1 MVGKPVIQT
10 LHNEV
15 ENNREAIIQ
24 FLRDICAIPSMDG
37 QLAEVGERI
46 AAEMRQLGFD
56 EVRFDKM
63 GNILGRIGHGP
74 TVIVYDS
81 HIDTVGIG
89 DPTSWEWDPFEGKVE
104 DGNFYARGA
113 SDEKGSTPGMVYGIA
128 LGSSLG
134 LIPKDEFTMY
144 YFGNMEEWCDGIAP
158 NSFVDVDPQVKPDFV
173 VIGEPTNLDLY
184 RGHKGRLELK
194 ITVKGKSAHAAANQ
208 LGDNATYKMLPI
220 IEGISQMEPYL
231 GTHEF
236 LGSGKITVSDM
247 KVSTA
252 SINAVPDE
260 CSIFIDRRMTFG
272 ETREDV
278 RTQLENLIPADRKAQ
293 VTIEELF
300 YEEPSYTGFVFPV
313 DKYFPAW
320 ALDEDH
326 PLVTIGQDTRRA
338 IGLPD
343 TPSGKWGFSTNGTYW
358 AGKAGIPSI
367 GFGPGSELNAHTVDE
382 HVPLE
387 EVVKATEFYAL
398 LPAMLRQE
406 WSEATESY
414 PQPIEWVTNGRARTF
429 AESSAVN
436 RLFSADILRQVSD
449 FHRQLPG
456 YHISPLKSLP
466 GLATMIGVGGIW
478 VKDEA
483 HRMDLNSFKIL
494 GGFYAVYRTIRA
506 ELGLADDQEL
516 TYAQVMADDVQARL
530 ADITFVAATDGN
542 HGRGVAQAATQLGC
556 KSIIYVHKN
565 TSPARIKSIRD
576 KGAEVH
582 VVDGDYED
590 AIWQLGIDAAKHD
603 NWRIISDTSWEGYEE
618 VPAWVM
624 QGYTT
629 MMAETQVQLA
639 AQGLIKPTHIFV
651 QGGVGALAAATIG
664 FYRQRFGDD
673 QPVVV
678 VVEPSAAACLLE
690 SAKAGDGEPHAVE
703 GDLQTI
709 MAGLV
714 CRRPSPLAWD
724 VLWDFA
730 DAFVSCPDYVAAK
743 GMRVYAVPL
752 KGDPFLISGESGA
765 VTLGALMF
773 ISEYPEF
780 APLKDQLRLGP
791 NSQVL
796 LINSEGNTDPE
807 YFRRV
812 VWEGTEPVP
821 DKYRWSPSFLGVTH
835 ARHE

>member
-1 MVGKPVIQT
+1 
-10 LHNEV
+10 
-15 ENNREAIIQ
+15 
-24 FLRDICAIPSMDG
+24 
-37 QLAEVGERI
+37 
-46 AAEMRQLGFD
+46 
-56 EVRFDKM
+56 
-63 GNILGRIGHGP
+63 
-74 TVIVYDS
+74 
-81 HIDTVGIG
+81 
-89 DPTSWEWDPFEGKVE
+89 
-104 DGNFYARGA
+104 
-113 SDEKGSTPGMVYGIA
+113 
-128 LGSSLG
+128 
-134 LIPKDEFTMY
+134 MY

-158 NSFVDVDPQVKPDFV
+158 NSFVEVDPQVKPDFV

-220 IEGISQMEPYL
+220 IEGISKMEPYL

-326 PLVTIGQDTRRA
+326 PLVVIGQETRRA
-338 IGLPD
+338 IGLAD

-367 GFGPGSELNAHTVDE
+367 GFGPGNELNAHTVDE

-398 LPAMLRQE
+398 LPAMLRQQ
-406 WSEATESY
+406 WSEATESW
-414 PQPIEWVTNGRARTF
+414 PEPLLWVANGRARTL
-429 AESSAVN
+429 AESTAVD
-436 RLFSADILRQVSD
+436 RFFPTDTLRQVVE

-456 YHISPLKSLP
+456 YQISPIKSLP
-466 GLATMIGVGGIW
+466 GLASMIGVGGIW

-483 HRMDLNSFKIL
+483 NRMGLNSFNIL
-494 GGFYAVYRTIRA
+494 GGFYAVYRAIRR
-506 ELGLADDQEL
+506 ELGLSDDQEL
-516 TYAQVMADDVQARL
+516 SYAQVMADDVQARL
-530 ADITFVAATDGN
+530 ADITFVAATAGN
-542 HGRGVAQAATQLGC
+542 HGRGVAWAANQLGC
-556 KSIIYVHKN
+556 KSIIYVHKD
-565 TSPARIKSIRD
+565 TSQARIDSIRD
-576 KGAEVH
+576 RGAEVH
-582 VVDGDYED
+582 VVDGTYDE
-590 AIWQLGIDAAKHD
+590 AVQQLALDAAKHD
-603 NWRIISDTSWEGYEE
+603 NWRIISENSAEGYEDT
-618 VPAWVM
+618 PTWVM

-629 MMAETQVQLA
+629 ILAEAQMQLA
-639 AQGLIKPTHIFV
+639 AQGLVKPTHIFV
-651 QGGVGALAAATIG
+651 QGGVGALSAATVG
-664 FYRQRFGDD
+664 FYRRRFGDD
-673 QPVVV
+673 QPVIV
-678 VVEPSAAACLLE
+678 VVEPSAVPCLLE
-690 SAKAGDGEPHAVE
+690 SARAGDGKTHAV
-703 GDLQTI
+703 DADSQTI
-709 MAGLV
+709 MADMA
-714 CRRPSPLAWD
+714 CREPSPVAWD
-724 VLWDFA
+724 VLWEGA
-730 DAFVSCPDYVAAK
+730 DAFVACPDYVAAK

-807 YFRRV
+807 YFRRI

-821 DKYRWSPSFLGVTH
+821 DKYRWSSSFRGMMP
-835 ARHE
+835 ASEE